1 MNLIIQTE
9 RKEDYS
15 RIKEVTDLDFMQKKE
30 GRLVESLRRNPDQQN
45 WRQNWKV
52 SVKQFLQTFLWIHLE
67 IISSLIP
74 LFRKEAR
81 LPSVGQGVRE
91 ILSIK

>member
-45 WRQNWKV
+45 WRQN
-52 SVKQFLQTFLWIHLE
+52 
-67 IISSLIP
+67 
-74 LFRKEAR
+74 
-81 LPSVGQGVRE
+81 
-91 ILSIK
+91 